1 MFDKKQ
7 YDSKYRKTY
16 FDQISF
22 NVRKD
27 SDIKER
33 LKVLSIGTHKT
44 ITELIIEALELL
56 FAKYNA

>member
-1 MFDKKQ
+1 MYNKKQ
-7 YDSKYRKTY
+7 YDANYLKEHYT
-16 FDQISF
+16 QIKV

-44 ITELIIEALELL
+44 ITELILEALELL
-56 FAKYNA
+56 FEKYNA